1 MTEQPRYCVN
11 CAHTFRAARTPQY
24 ARCLKAQADENSDTS
39 LCGEMRKD
47 GAACGPAAVLWEAKN
62 G

>member
-1 MTEQPRYCVN
+1 MTQQPKYCVT

-24 ARCLKAQADENSDTS
+24 ARCSKAEADENSDAS
-39 LCGEMRKD
+39 LAGEMRKA
-47 GAACGPAAVLWEAKN
+47 GAACGPGATLWEPKN